1 MSIAQLLSD
10 KTSRE
15 ASPEYADQDPV
26 DSRSRPAYRQH
37 VQDHRAEDSSLAG
50 RQRYDERSP
59 ARYNESIQGP
69 GHATE
74 RAGMGPMHSDSEQ
87 ASLSFTNRATADAV
101 NSRERPP
108 TTGDYDPQRVAS
120 ASAHY
125 EDASISEMEHGDA
138 SSTLESADKT
148 QNSPAQIKRRPK
160 AEQDKRSAKAKM
172 EDNDA
177 PVEEKVKGKRGRK
190 PKVNPNPLEGP
201 APPSSVASASS
212 TPLRSESASKA
223 ANGGMKR
230 QRGVD
235 TLAEDRPHFDP
246 YNHHATE
253 NGGDNSARAGPEG
266 SDSDQEDFSQHKDLM
281 SYMMEVHKRGQ
292 KVQKAYE
299 KQSSVNKHFL
309 LKSRDHGLEYSDISF
324 QLIFFYSG

>member
-10 KTSRE
+10 KTSRDVT
-15 ASPEYADQDPV
+15 PEYADQDPV
-26 DSRSRPAYRQH
+26 DSRSRPAYCQH
-37 VQDHRAEDSSLAG
+37 VQDHRAEDSSPAG

-59 ARYNESIQGP
+59 ARFSESVQGS
-69 GHATE
+69 GHVAE
-74 RAGMGPMHSDSEQ
+74 RAGMAPMHSDSEQ
-87 ASLSFTNRATADAV
+87 VSANLSFTSRARTDAA
-101 NSRERPP
+101 NSRERSSA
-108 TTGDYDPQRVAS
+108 TGDYDSKRVAS

-125 EDASISEMEHGDA
+125 EDASLSEMEHGDA
-138 SSTLESADKT
+138 SSSVLESTDKT

-160 AEQDKRSAKAKM
+160 AEQDKRSAKAKT

-201 APPSSVASASS
+201 APLSSAASASS
-212 TPLRSESASKA
+212 TSVRAESALKA

-235 TLAEDRPHFDP
+235 AVAEDRQNFDP
-246 YNHHATE
+246 YNHHAAE
-253 NGGDNSARAGPEG
+253 NGGDNNARAGPEG

-299 KQSSVNKHFL
+299 KQSSVSQGL
-309 LKSRDHGLEYSDISF
+309 L
-324 QLIFFYSG
+324 